1 MKEGI
6 IPYGFK
12 SGEIN
17 VWVLDKNIN
26 IEITQNS
33 LKEFDPYKN
42 KDKATSTF
50 NYFISNFCYATIEKK
65 KYKLIK
71 INNKKKHQKMKI
83 ITKIIKLLLRH
94 QILNFYMN

>member
-1 MKEGI
+1 MTNEGGI

-42 KDKATSTF
+42 KDKATSTL
-50 NYFISNFCYATIEKK
+50 TI
-65 KYKLIK
+65 LFPIFVM
-71 INNKKKHQKMKI
+71 Q
-83 ITKIIKLLLRH
+83 LLRKKN
-94 QILNFYMN
+94 IN